1 MNPSLIIYSAST
13 KIIKSIYFW
22 LVAWAILFSVYFTCL
37 QFNALSVIANNIAY
51 YSQIFFD
58 LAVGLSCFFA
68 YKVATEKTVKYFLQ
82 LSFISIC
89 IGLYSDEMYN
99 FIFHFV
105 SAHYGNLISNL
116 LWIVPYTVFLIIQII
131 AWAYLIKSNEKK
143 VHPIM
148 ETWFTT
154 LCFIQAPIIVCIAAL
169 LVSFFKATPISVYG
183 FVQNINTILEIFLFF
198 IVSIA
203 LSRSKNKWL
212 SCLAAGILL
221 LISFNMTHRF
231 SYSGGYF
238 NKTFDVAWLICFVFI
253 SFGFIYFI
261 GGEEKTVKFH
271 DQKSIYVLISALFS
285 LLTSILFFVFALLE
299 IFISNFVESNA
310 LPSFENFLINV
321 PGILIF
327 SFMTSIFVAKIV
339 SSYALH
345 SIENIFHRVSLM
357 KHNELDVIHFENQK
371 YQISEIQKL
380 DDFILHTLKK
390 LYDANQAKSHF
401 LMNMSHDFRTP
412 VSGIHSMSKFIYE
425 KISDEKTKALQKLVV
440 DSSDQLMEI
449 IDQILGYYQ
458 LLRDEKN
465 LSFEKIDMGKLIDG
479 IVTFMSAKSRE
490 KNLDVYV
497 QYSNPAIF
505 YTGDYVM
512 LHRMLLNI
520 FSNAIKFTENGYV
533 KITMHEHSTEGKNNV
548 AIKIEDTGIGIDH
561 SHFDS
566 IFEPFY
572 QIESSCT
579 SQYHGIGLGL
589 SHVKLIVEKL
599 NGKINVY
606 SALGVGSTFEIILPM

>member
-1 MNPSLIIYSAST
+1 M
-13 KIIKSIYFW
+13 KITKSIYFW
-22 LVAWAILFSVYFTCL
+22 LGAWAILFSVYFACL
-37 QFNALSVIANNIAY
+37 QFNSLSAIANGIAY

-58 LAVGLSCFFA
+58 LTVGFSCFFA
-68 YKVATEKTVKYFLQ
+68 YRSATEKTVKYFLKF
-82 LSFISIC
+82 SFISIC
-89 IGLYSDEMYN
+89 IGLYSDEIYN
-99 FIFHFV
+99 FIFHFI
-105 SAHYGNLISNL
+105 AARYGALISNL
-116 LWIVPYTVFLIIQII
+116 FWIVPYTIFLIIQII

-143 VHPIM
+143 AYHVR
-148 ETWFTT
+148 ETWFAT
-154 LCFIQAPIIVCIAAL
+154 LCFVQAPVIVCVSAL
-169 LVSFFKATPISVYG
+169 LVSFFKTTPTSIYG
-183 FVQNINTILEIFLFF
+183 FVQNINTMLEIFLFF

-231 SYSGGYF
+231 SYAGGYF
-238 NKTFDVAWLICFVFI
+238 NKEFDVAWLVCFVFI
-253 SFGFIYFI
+253 AFGFIYFI
-261 GGEEKTVKFH
+261 QDKEKSVKLH
-271 DQKSIYVLISALFS
+271 DQKSIYVLISALFF
-285 LLTSILFFVFALLE
+285 LITSILFFVFASLE
-299 IFISNFVESNA
+299 IFVSNFIESSSS
-310 LPSFENFLINV
+310 PSLENFLINV

-327 SFMTSIFVAKIV
+327 SFMTSIFVAKMI

-345 SIENIFHRVSLM
+345 SIENISHRVSLM
-357 KHNELDVIHFENQK
+357 QHNELDMVNFENQQ

-380 DDFILHTLKK
+380 DDFILHTMKK

-412 VSGIHSMSKFIYE
+412 VSGIHSMSKFIYD
-425 KISDEKTKALQKLVV
+425 KIPDEKTKELQKLVV

-458 LLRDEKN
+458 FLSDEKN
-465 LSFEKIDMGKLIDG
+465 LLIEKIDLGALIDG
-479 IVTFMSAKSRE
+479 IVTFMSAKSKE
-490 KNLDVYV
+490 KNLDVHV
-497 QYSNPAIF
+497 EHAATTLF
-505 YTGDYVM
+505 YMGDHVT
-512 LHRMLLNI
+512 LHRMLLNV
-520 FSNAIKFTENGYV
+520 FANAIKFTESGYV
-533 KITMHEHSTEGKNNV
+533 KIVTSQHVLEGRHNIV
-548 AIKIEDTGIGIDH
+548 IKIEDTGIGIDK

-572 QIESSCT
+572 QIESSFT

-606 SALGVGSTFEIILPM
+606 SALDMGSTFEIILPV